1 MHMNPPA
8 VESRR
13 GMRPAGRSGW
23 IGRCSRWG
31 TRPYPVRRSVV
42 RQPRARTWF
51 RHYRVDHACA
61 AHGGPA
67 GSSSNLRPGRRLRQ
81 QSSRVPPPERNP
93 RRLNPRNQTAFGR
106 SRSIGSDAG
115 AGWAPECALHLLH
128 AQKATRSPPLSASIS
143 RASSGSATS
152 EPSSSTMCR
161 IFATCWALDSAS

>member
-1 MHMNPPA
+1 MDGFADAAGGERGNIRFGG
-8 VESRR
+8 VWFGNRR
-13 GMRPAGRSGW
+13 REPGSAITGSTTHARRMAGRQDPARICGQAGASGNN
-23 IGRCSRWG
+23 R
-31 TRPYPVRRSVV
+31 VV
-42 RQPRARTWF
+42 
-51 RHYRVDHACA
+51 Y
-61 AHGGPA
+61 
-67 GSSSNLRPGRRLRQ
+67 RLRQ

-128 AQKATRSPPLSASIS
+128 AQKATLSPPLSASIS